1 MTFSNIS
8 GFRCTLTRET
18 QDGNPRRRSA
28 RYTRRSTLYRRAS
41 KSTRIFRI
49 LKSYHMEENCEILK
63 YSLTKR
69 YELAVSE
76 DPSDA
81 ICWVSFSQAALHCL
95 ENEKLSKQIL
105 RKCLRI
111 NEDDR
116 DIYGLVFQVLAIIAI
131 KAGHRLRGRKLAEVA
146 AKNRAKSA
154 PVLSWAQFCN
164 KSK

>member
-131 KAGHRLRGRKLAEVA
+131 KEGHRLRGRKLAEVA
-146 AKNRAKSA
+146 AKNRARSA
-154 PVLSWAQFCN
+154 PILLWAQFCN

>member
-95 ENEKLSKQIL
+95 ENERLSKQIL

-111 NEDDR
+111 NEGDR

-131 KAGHRLRGRKLAEVA
+131 KEGHRLRGRKLAEVA

>member
-1 MTFSNIS
+1 MAFSNIS

-18 QDGNPRRRSA
+18 QDGNPRRGSA

-49 LKSYHMEENCEILK
+49 LKSNHMEENCEILK

-95 ENEKLSKQIL
+95 ENEKLSQQIL
-105 RKCLRI
+105 RICLRI
-111 NEDDR
+111 NEADR
-116 DIYGLVFQVLAIIAI
+116 DIYGLVFQVLAIIPI
-131 KAGHRLRGRKLAEVA
+131 KEGHRLRGRKLAEVA
-146 AKNRAKSA
+146 AKNRPKSA

>member
-49 LKSYHMEENCEILK
+49 LKSYHMEENCETLK

-131 KAGHRLRGRKLAEVA
+131 KEGHRLRGRKLAEVA

>member
-63 YSLTKR
+63 YSKR

-131 KAGHRLRGRKLAEVA
+131 KEGHRLRGRKLAEVA

>member
-63 YSLTKR
+63 YPLTKR

-131 KAGHRLRGRKLAEVA
+131 KEGHRLRGRKLAEVA

>member
-131 KAGHRLRGRKLAEVA
+131 KEGHRLRGRKLAEVA

-154 PVLSWAQFCN
+154 PVLSWAQFSN

>member
-1 MTFSNIS
+1 
-8 GFRCTLTRET
+8 
-18 QDGNPRRRSA
+18 
-28 RYTRRSTLYRRAS
+28 
-41 KSTRIFRI
+41 
-49 LKSYHMEENCEILK
+49 MEENCEILK

-116 DIYGLVFQVLAIIAI
+116 DIYGLVFQVLAIIGI
-131 KAGHRLRGRKLAEVA
+131 KEGHRLRGRKLAEVA

>member
-49 LKSYHMEENCEILK
+49 LKSYHMEENCETLK

-105 RKCLRI
+105 RKCLRM
-111 NEDDR
+111 NEADR

-131 KAGHRLRGRKLAEVA
+131 KEGRELRGRKLAEVA

>member
-131 KAGHRLRGRKLAEVA
+131 KEGHRLRGRKLAEAA

>member
-116 DIYGLVFQVLAIIAI
+116 DIYGLVFQVRAIIAI
-131 KAGHRLRGRKLAEVA
+131 KEGHRLRGRKLAEVA

>member
-1 MTFSNIS
+1 M
-8 GFRCTLTRET
+8 
-18 QDGNPRRRSA
+18 
-28 RYTRRSTLYRRAS
+28 
-41 KSTRIFRI
+41 
-49 LKSYHMEENCEILK
+49 K

-111 NEDDR
+111 NEADR

-131 KAGHRLRGRKLAEVA
+131 KEGHRLRGRKLAEVA

>member
-49 LKSYHMEENCEILK
+49 LKSYHMEENCETLK

-111 NEDDR
+111 NEADR

-131 KAGHRLRGRKLAEVA
+131 KEGHRLRGRKLAEIA

>member
-28 RYTRRSTLYRRAS
+28 RYTRRSTLYRLAS

-49 LKSYHMEENCEILK
+49 LKSYHMEENSEILK

-131 KAGHRLRGRKLAEVA
+131 KEGHRLRGRKLAEVA

>member
-1 MTFSNIS
+1 
-8 GFRCTLTRET
+8 
-18 QDGNPRRRSA
+18 
-28 RYTRRSTLYRRAS
+28 
-41 KSTRIFRI
+41 
-49 LKSYHMEENCEILK
+49 MEENCEILK

-69 YELAVSE
+69 FELAVSE
-76 DPSDA
+76 DPSDV

-131 KAGHRLRGRKLAEVA
+131 KEGHRLRGRKLAEVA
-146 AKNRAKSA
+146 AKNRARSA
-154 PVLSWAQFCN
+154 PILLWAQFCN

>member
-18 QDGNPRRRSA
+18 KDGNPRRRSA

-111 NEDDR
+111 NEADR

-131 KAGHRLRGRKLAEVA
+131 KEGHRLRGRKLAEVA

-154 PVLSWAQFCN
+154 PILSWAQFCN

>member
-28 RYTRRSTLYRRAS
+28 RYTRRSILYRRAS

-131 KAGHRLRGRKLAEVA
+131 KEGHRLRGRKLAEVA

>member
-81 ICWVSFSQAALHCL
+81 ICWVSFSQAALHYL

-131 KAGHRLRGRKLAEVA
+131 KEGHRLRGRKLAEVA

>member
-49 LKSYHMEENCEILK
+49 LKSYHMEENCETLK

-95 ENEKLSKQIL
+95 ENERLSKQIL

-116 DIYGLVFQVLAIIAI
+116 DIYGLVFQVLAITAI
-131 KAGHRLRGRKLAEVA
+131 KEGHRLRGRKLAEVA

>member
-111 NEDDR
+111 NEADR

-131 KAGHRLRGRKLAEVA
+131 KEGHRLRGRKLAEVA

-154 PVLSWAQFCN
+154 PILSCAQFCN

>member
-1 MTFSNIS
+1 MTFRNIS

-18 QDGNPRRRSA
+18 QDGDPRRRSA

-49 LKSYHMEENCEILK
+49 LKSYHMEENCETLK

-131 KAGHRLRGRKLAEVA
+131 KEGHRLRGRKLAEVA

>member
-49 LKSYHMEENCEILK
+49 LKSYHMEENCETLK

-111 NEDDR
+111 NEADR
-116 DIYGLVFQVLAIIAI
+116 DIYGLVFQVLAIVAI
-131 KAGHRLRGRKLAEVA
+131 KEGHRLRGRKLAEVA

-154 PVLSWAQFCN
+154 PILSWAQFCN

>member
-111 NEDDR
+111 NEADR

-131 KAGHRLRGRKLAEVA
+131 KEGHRLRGRKVSEVA

-154 PVLSWAQFCN
+154 PILSWAQFCN

>member
-1 MTFSNIS
+1 
-8 GFRCTLTRET
+8 
-18 QDGNPRRRSA
+18 
-28 RYTRRSTLYRRAS
+28 
-41 KSTRIFRI
+41 
-49 LKSYHMEENCEILK
+49 MEENCEILK

-111 NEDDR
+111 NEADR

-131 KAGHRLRGRKLAEVA
+131 KEGRELRGRKLAEVA

>member
-95 ENEKLSKQIL
+95 ENERLSKQIL

-131 KAGHRLRGRKLAEVA
+131 KEGHRLRGRKLAEVA

>member
-49 LKSYHMEENCEILK
+49 LKSYHMEENCETLK

-111 NEDDR
+111 NEADR

-131 KAGHRLRGRKLAEVA
+131 KEGHRLRGRKLAEVA

-154 PVLSWAQFCN
+154 PILSWAQFCN